1 MGSDVYKLDRLAD
14 YLIPD
19 TSIIAINSHLIKP
32 VYRKEIKNLKEL
44 KLITYTLPVL
54 SCYKHTAFNNESL
67 FSTEMKRSYE
77 TMELCAVQIVTQI
90 GAIMN
95 HTWKY
100 GENASHVAEQFVFLF
115 DSIFHADLPLTSK
128 LTDEQTRSFLLE
140 SFNDLYLHR
149 QIQLIVHSIFLGLD
163 KIELRNSIIEM
174 LELKYE
180 YKIPGHLFVV
190 AVSSLGLQLYRNE
203 LERNH
208 EYKLQKLNKVFRW
221 KKKGDWHKLRRDESR

>member
-1 MGSDVYKLDRLAD
+1 MGSDVYKLDKLAD

-32 VYRKEIKNLKEL
+32 IYKKEIKNLKQL

-54 SCYKHTAFNNESL
+54 SRYKQTAFNNQSL
-67 FSTEMKRSYE
+67 FSDEMKSCYE
-77 TMELCAVQIVTQI
+77 IMELCAVQIVTQI
-90 GAIMN
+90 GAIIN

-115 DSIFHADLPLTSK
+115 DSIFRGDLPLVSK
-128 LTDEQTRSFLLE
+128 LTNQQIRSFLLE
-140 SFNDLYLHR
+140 SFNDLYLHQ
-149 QIQLIVHSIFLGLD
+149 QIQLIVYSIFLGLD

-174 LELKYE
+174 LELKYGYE
-180 YKIPGHLFVV
+180 IPGHLFVV

-208 EYKLQKLNKVFRW
+208 EHKIQKLNKVFRW
-221 KKKGDWHKLRRDESR
+221 KKIAKAQSKETRR